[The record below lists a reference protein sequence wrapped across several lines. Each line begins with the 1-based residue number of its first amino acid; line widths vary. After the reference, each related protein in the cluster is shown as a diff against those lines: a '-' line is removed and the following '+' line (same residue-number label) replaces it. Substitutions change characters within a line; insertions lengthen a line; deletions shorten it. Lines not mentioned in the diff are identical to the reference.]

1 MRQVS
6 LLRDV
11 TISNYAAGETIF
23 SEGEPSDALFFVIA
37 PADAVV
43 TMSEN
48 FAKAAAWDDTGQ
60 SPASNADGQFT
71 SISVSSGQYFGAHGL
86 LYR

>member
-1 MRQVS
+1 MS

-11 TISNYAAGETIF
+11 SISKYAAGETIF
-23 SEGEPSDALFFVIA
+23 SEGEQSDALYFVIG

-43 TMSEN
+43 TMTEKVV
-48 FAKAAAWDDTGQ
+48 KAAAGNGTAE
-60 SPASNADGQFT
+60 SPTLNAEGQFT
-71 SISVSSGQYFGAHGL
+71 SISVSAGQYFGAHGL